1 MEFPSLSI
9 RLLPSGSRFFLVTI
23 SCDQALWPQKQ
34 LWLARTFDQMNFQR
48 LAYWRPEL
56 PSIRSEPWE
65 EALFSRRAL
74 KRGGRPQRAGLKE
87 PAHWRFGPPKKE
99 QRKPLNPIESVS

>member
-9 RLLPSGSRFFLVTI
+9 RWLPSGFRLFLVTI
-23 SCDQALWPQKQ
+23 LCDQALWLPRQP
-34 LWLARTFDQMNFQR
+34 WVARTFDQVNFQR
-48 LAYWRPEL
+48 WAYWRPEP
-56 PSIRSEPWE
+56 PSTRSEPWE